1 MCQWNPRTSVKAL
14 LPVFLLKPNFLSLAN
29 GLNVHHREGVA
40 AREQNSFGGVHPVE
54 QLVLRNVTRQDGP
67 NCSRQDLLHLSFFP
81 LSFPSA
87 AARWSSSSSFNGM
100 SKIYRSKLFARPF
113 PKAAFS

>member
-29 GLNVHHREGVA
+29 GLNVRHREGVA

-67 NCSRQDLLHLSFFP
+67 NCSRQDLLHLSFP
-81 LSFPSA
+81 SLLSFSRRA
-87 AARWSSSSSFNGM
+87 LEF
-100 SKIYRSKLFARPF
+100 LFFIQRHVENRPQQVICSPF
-113 PKAAFS
+113 P

>member
-81 LSFPSA
+81 LLSFSRRA
-87 AARWSSSSSFNGM
+87 LEF
-100 SKIYRSKLFARPF
+100 LFFIQRYVENLPQQVIC
-113 PKAAFS
+113 